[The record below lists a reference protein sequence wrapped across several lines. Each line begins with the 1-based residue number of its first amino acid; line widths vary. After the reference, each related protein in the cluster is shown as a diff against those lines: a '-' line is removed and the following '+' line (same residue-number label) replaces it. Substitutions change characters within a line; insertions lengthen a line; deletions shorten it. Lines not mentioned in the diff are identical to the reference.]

1 MEVKLSKFT
10 VKLAKGGMQNALKL
24 NRRWGSLRALC
35 VHLLILH
42 VTRLVTY
49 QVTLSFSTFK
59 VDLRNEMDSGVQV
72 NQAYHIQGEIQH
84 PK

>member
-24 NRRWGSLRALC
+24 NRRWGSLGALC
-35 VHLLILH
+35 VHLLILQEI
-42 VTRLVTY
+42 RYVTY
-49 QVTLSFSTFK
+49 QVTLIFSSFK
-59 VDLRNEMDSGVQV
+59 VDLRNEMGSGVQV
-72 NQAYHIQGEIQH
+72 HQADRIQGEIQH